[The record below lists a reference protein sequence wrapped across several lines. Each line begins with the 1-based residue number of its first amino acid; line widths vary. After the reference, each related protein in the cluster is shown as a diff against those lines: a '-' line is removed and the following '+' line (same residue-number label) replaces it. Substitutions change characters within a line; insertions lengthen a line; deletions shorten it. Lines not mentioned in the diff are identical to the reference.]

1 MTEHAHTVGDTPNI
15 KRGLFWFRHDQ
26 RLHDNVGLRL
36 LAEQV
41 DELTMVY
48 IVDDNLFDATTFG
61 LNRLSDKRLAF
72 LCQSL
77 EDLDTQLQRH
87 HHSLFTFKGRPAD
100 IITAL
105 LQEENYTHLGINLF
119 GGFDER
125 AQLQQVKEACPNI
138 SVVEGEACTLFNE
151 DDLPFE
157 ISEMPGVF
165 SPFRRKVEKYSQVVP
180 CEPALA
186 HYPLL
191 HKPTCCNQLR
201 FESTNRV
208 EMESDHTAN
217 KTAHIG
223 GEQVALSH
231 LEYYLFQAKAAASYK
246 ETRNALDCWEDS
258 TKLSPWLAN
267 GNLSPRAVMQEV
279 KRFERDIVENESTY
293 WIFFELLWRE
303 FFHWLQ
309 IKHGS
314 QWFCFSGTQQTTPN
328 TTHDPEQFD
337 AWCKGETGYP
347 IVDAC
352 MKQLNETGYMS
363 NRGRQLVASCF
374 VHELRQDWRYGAAY
388 FEHALLD
395 YDVGSNWGNW
405 LYLAGVGSDPRGHR
419 QFNLQKQTHT
429 YDPEGLFRRKWLG

>member
-1 MTEHAHTVGDTPNI
+1 MTVHAHPEVDTSTI

-36 LAEQV
+36 LAEHV

-48 IVDDNLFDATTFG
+48 IIEDALFETTAFG
-61 LNRLSDKRLAF
+61 VNRMSDKRRTF
-72 LCQSL
+72 LYESL
-77 EDLDTQLQRH
+77 DDLDTQLRQH
-87 HHSLFTFKGRPAD
+87 HQTLFRFKGNAAD
-100 IITAL
+100 IINEL
-105 LQEENYTHLGINLF
+105 LRCENYTHLGVNQYA
-119 GGFDER
+119 GFDER
-125 AQLQQVKEACPNI
+125 AQLKAVKEMHPNVC
-138 SVVEGEACTLFNE
+138 VVEGEACTLFDE
-151 DDLPFE
+151 DDFPFN

-165 SPFRRKVEKYSQVVP
+165 SPFRRKVEKYAHVKASK
-180 CEPALA
+180 PALSQ
-186 HYPLL
+186 YPVL
-191 HKPTCCNQLR
+191 HAPTCYEQHR
-201 FESTNRV
+201 IESPRPNDG
-208 EMESDHTAN
+208 EADSTAYDCE
-217 KTAHIG
+217 HLG

-231 LEYYLFQAKAAASYK
+231 LEHYLFEAKAASSYK

-267 GNLSPRAVMQEV
+267 GNLSPRRVMHEV
-279 KRFERDIVENESTY
+279 KRFEREIVENESTY

-314 QWFCFSGTQQTTPN
+314 QWFAFSGIQQSIPN
-328 TTHDPEQFD
+328 TAHDPVQFD
-337 AWCKGETGYP
+337 AWCKGNTGYP

-352 MKQLNETGYMS
+352 MRQLNETGYMS

-419 QFNLQKQTHT
+419 QFNLQKQTQT
-429 YDPEGLFRRKWLG
+429 YDPEGVFRRKWLA

>member
-1 MTEHAHTVGDTPNI
+1 MTQHAHTIDDTSTT

-26 RLHDNVGLRL
+26 RLHDNVGLRV

-48 IVDDNLFDATTFG
+48 IVDDNLFEATPFG
-61 LNRLSDKRLAF
+61 LNRMGDKRLGF

-77 EDLDTQLQRH
+77 DDLDTQLQRH
-87 HHSLFTFKGRPAD
+87 QQSLFTYKGNPTD
-100 IITAL
+100 IITDL
-105 LQEENYTHLGINLF
+105 IQSEKFTHLGINHY

-125 AQLQQVKEACPNI
+125 AQLQAVKEQFPNI
-138 SVVEGEACTLFNE
+138 CYVEGEACTLFNE
-151 DDLPFE
+151 GDLPFE
-157 ISEMPGVF
+157 ISAMPGVF
-165 SPFRRKVEKYSQVVP
+165 SPFRRKVEKYSHIMAS
-180 CEPALA
+180 EPALT
-186 HYPLL
+186 HYPVLYS
-191 HKPTCCNQLR
+191 PTCCNQHL
-201 FESTNRV
+201 FEKTSRIDTA
-208 EMESDHTAN
+208 SDNTSHL
-217 KTAHIG
+217 G

-231 LEYYLFQAKAAASYK
+231 LEHYLFEAKAAASYK

-267 GNLSPRAVMQEV
+267 GNLSPRTVMREV
-279 KRFERDIVENESTY
+279 KRFEREVVENESTY

-314 QWFCFSGTQQTTPN
+314 QWFCFSGIQHTTPN
-328 TTHDPEQFD
+328 TVHDPMQFE

-352 MKQLNETGYMS
+352 MKQLKETGYMS

-419 QFNLQKQTHT
+419 QFNLQKQTQT
-429 YDPEGLFRRKWLG
+429 YDPDGLFRRKWLG